1 MCMAEYMDCEEV
13 REFRQRMIAY
23 IRQEFGNMLGQD
35 VELLDK
41 PGGLQTLLQKYRG
54 KRQV

>member
-1 MCMAEYMDCEEV
+1 MVAYMECDEV

-23 IRQEFGNMLGQD
+23 IKQEFGDMLGRD

-41 PGGLQTLLQKYRG
+41 PGGLQILLLKYGG
-54 KRQV
+54 KKQV